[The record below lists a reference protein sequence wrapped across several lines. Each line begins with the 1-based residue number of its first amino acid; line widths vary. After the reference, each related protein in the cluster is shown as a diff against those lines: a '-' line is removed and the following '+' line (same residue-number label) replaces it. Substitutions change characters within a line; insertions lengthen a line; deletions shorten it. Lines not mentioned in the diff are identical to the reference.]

1 MANATEKASPA
12 GKKDHKE
19 KLAPVPKPNDKEF
32 KDRIEAETRA
42 IDELKAKINDLQQ
55 RITTVVGGRD
65 EYNRKKQEMRSRL
78 DELQAQMDKYEA
90 ERKRLTEAIDS
101 RQKEGWEMKQS
112 VQDMK
117 RKLGF
122 SSTEEIDKRI
132 AALEHSMMTS
142 TLTLKE
148 EKKLLDQIKQLK
160 HNKPLVGKFAGLEA
174 GASSFEE
181 TSVYPLRAMLDEAR
195 TKLLEL
201 RALKREEQ
209 EKYFALVKQRQEAT
223 APGRELI
230 EERDRLSKQMSER
243 MIKRREIQD
252 EYKKENWRYQAF
264 LAQQRQERNEKMRE
278 ERARRQIEQERA
290 NLERQ
295 LEMVDEEPVDG
306 ELILLTQTI
315 AYVQKIMDEHNQTQ
329 DDSPGTE
336 QKKTPEAPKGDGVA
350 LLPKSQREEEYFFAP
365 KGGKKKTEGGKKAKP
380 KNIKHDIGTL
390 LYFEQCGVAAPVCE
404 GDLEPCMKILE
415 EKLAAAKELQ
425 ATKAAR
431 VEARRQEL
439 QKELEAID
447 ARVAGVSEKRE
458 AGSEDAEDAEE

>member
-55 RITTVVGGRD
+55 RITSVVGGRD

-101 RQKEGWEMKQS
+101 RQKEGWEMKQN

-181 TSVYPLRAMLDEAR
+181 TSVCTHLPLSSRTHPQTLRSRFDEKSH
-195 TKLLEL
+195 TH
-201 RALKREEQ
+201 
-209 EKYFALVKQRQEAT
+209 T
-223 APGRELI
+223 
-230 EERDRLSKQMSER
+230 D
-243 MIKRREIQD
+243 
-252 EYKKENWRYQAF
+252 
-264 LAQQRQERNEKMRE
+264 
-278 ERARRQIEQERA
+278 ARRYTVYPQY
-290 NLERQ
+290 
-295 LEMVDEEPVDG
+295 
-306 ELILLTQTI
+306 T
-315 AYVQKIMDEHNQTQ
+315 Y
-329 DDSPGTE
+329 
-336 QKKTPEAPKGDGVA
+336 
-350 LLPKSQREEEYFFAP
+350 
-365 KGGKKKTEGGKKAKP
+365 
-380 KNIKHDIGTL
+380 
-390 LYFEQCGVAAPVCE
+390 LY
-404 GDLEPCMKILE
+404 
-415 EKLAAAKELQ
+415 
-425 ATKAAR
+425 
-431 VEARRQEL
+431 
-439 QKELEAID
+439 
-447 ARVAGVSEKRE
+447 
-458 AGSEDAEDAEE
+458 